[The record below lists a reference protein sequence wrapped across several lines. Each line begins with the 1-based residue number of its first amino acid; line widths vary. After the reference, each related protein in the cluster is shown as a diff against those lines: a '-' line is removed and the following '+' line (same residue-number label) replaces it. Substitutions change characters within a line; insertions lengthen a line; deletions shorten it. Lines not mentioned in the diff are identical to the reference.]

1 MTTDTLATARLLA
14 AKIRRDVLSMLLDE
28 GQGHLGGSLSIADL
42 MGVLYGKELRYDAK
56 NPHWEDRDRVVLSKG
71 HAGPAWYA
79 ALAESGF
86 FDRDVL
92 YTLNDGGTML
102 PSHPDRLKVPGV
114 DMTTGSL
121 GQGTSTAAGM
131 AYALRLKGSSSYVH
145 LIVGDGE
152 LNEGQCWEAF
162 QFIAHN
168 RLNNCIVYI
177 DDNKKQLDG
186 YTKDVM
192 NPFDLVEKMRAFG
205 FHAVRVNG
213 QDAEALDAAI
223 QEAKAVQDSAVA
235 IVLDTVKGAG
245 VPFFEQMMG
254 NHSVKFNTP
263 EVIDEAKRA
272 IAALDAVI
280 EGSEA

>member
-1 MTTDTLATARLLA
+1 MTTDTLASVRTLA
-14 AKIRRDVLSMLLDE
+14 AKIRRDVVSMLLDE

-205 FHAVRVNG
+205 FHAVRVDG

>member
-205 FHAVRVNG
+205 FHAVCVNG
-213 QDAEALDAAI
+213 QDAAALDAAI

>member
-205 FHAVRVNG
+205 FHAVRVDG

>member
-272 IAALDAVI
+272 IAALDAAI